1 LDGSLKP
8 WFPLGLL
15 PGTSNITYHH
25 LPPMI
30 GENWLENYS
39 RRMNFAANLPAT
51 PVSALCSDEDFFTI
65 SGLKLAIS
73 VILNSLEVDAVVG
86 VCAQYKYSDS
96 ALLWNLR
103 YANWQEGL
111 KSRSYS
117 VSDRA
122 LDQSGAFYLY
132 WSLIRTDIWRNVLR
146 HTFMFYHSHSSLH
159 EHLFNQIAKASC
171 KVEVKQHTLWI
182 KKVWELNPGTFRQVS
197 KDQDTDWFRDR
208 KNRKDVQFVTK
219 HLATGIASA
228 ISNSNSSV
236 SAEVL
241 AKRYFRS
248 FSKFSNTAKFKKYN
262 KKIMRKVV
270 LKLTF
275 LPDFIKKSFN
285 SLLPKRLRVLTGSVP
300 LTQNRHLTKD
310 NFFVLTSLF
319 PELSKTDI
327 GFVEKDF
334 TMIEKLL
341 LMPREELRLRADI

>member
-1 LDGSLKP
+1 
-8 WFPLGLL
+8 
-15 PGTSNITYHH
+15 
-25 LPPMI
+25 
-30 GENWLENYS
+30 
-39 RRMNFAANLPAT
+39 
-51 PVSALCSDEDFFTI
+51 
-65 SGLKLAIS
+65 
-73 VILNSLEVDAVVG
+73 
-86 VCAQYKYSDS
+86 
-96 ALLWNLR
+96 
-103 YANWQEGL
+103 
-111 KSRSYS
+111 
-117 VSDRA
+117 
-122 LDQSGAFYLY
+122 
-132 WSLIRTDIWRNVLR
+132 
-146 HTFMFYHSHSSLH
+146 
-159 EHLFNQIAKASC
+159 LFNQIAKASC